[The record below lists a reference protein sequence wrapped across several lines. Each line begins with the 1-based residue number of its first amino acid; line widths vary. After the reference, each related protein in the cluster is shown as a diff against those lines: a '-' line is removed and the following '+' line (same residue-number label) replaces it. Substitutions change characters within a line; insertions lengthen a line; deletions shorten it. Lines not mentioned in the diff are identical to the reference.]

1 MKKIFFVL
9 IFSIFIISGCSERTT
24 IKVVG
29 YKNISSSLKEE
40 IMYEW
45 YEEEPNKMIKT
56 TYTYTYSNAS
66 RGTYDEQL
74 IECDNYKRKGTMYKC
89 SVEKSSGNVIVK
101 KSISKD
107 EEMTMEQAKDK
118 LSQNGYILE

>member
-9 IFSIFIISGCSERTT
+9 IFSIFIMIGCSERTT
-24 IKVVG
+24 LKVVG

-40 IMYEW
+40 ITYEW

-74 IECDNYKRKGTMYKC
+74 IECDNYKRKGTLYKC
-89 SVEKSSGNVIVK
+89 SVLKSNGNVVVK

-107 EEMTMEQAKDK
+107 EEMTIEQAKDN